1 MNGKEDSRICNEPI
15 CRFVKGKINYIV
27 TNTVSKKK
35 RKEVYNEFYTELLES
50 TDDSQE
56 PGAKLGE
63 DEIRFSIKD
72 LCSLAKTDGNNKHLW
87 GNTKDARDKD
97 VIGDQYTPEIAKMY
111 NILTSSLA
119 VLCKSSDDTCNFE
132 RMKTLQLKILDET
145 KSIKIKELEDIDG
158 QLDNVDNDLEKIE
171 DINIS
176 DVNISDRDVTNYINK
191 ITSIA
196 SIFGA
201 SSEYINEN
209 LIKVIN
215 STSESTVYIISNIIR
230 RMIDIMQRVSR
241 IDVVGS
247 FFGALEC
254 YNRFLISAIG
264 NKLTTIL
271 NSVTIAGLTLGGVGF
286 IGHAALVDTLN
297 EQNLLQSAA
306 TLYYSSQ
313 FLEPTMQT
321 LSATVDLGDSIK
333 IYLMK
338 SFPKALEK
346 NINTVTK
353 NIKKNID
360 NLAAQTKRLKITDAE
375 KKIKDI
381 IDFTKYNKD
390 NPIIVEN
397 DENEVVEL
405 LNPALMTPE
414 DIASL
419 QTYVDENVKQAA
431 DLNEGEGDMDIQVE
445 GQGQFKGGKKHK
457 KSHKKRHQKTHKK
470 QLKPK
475 AKSHKKKNKP
485 KAKSHKKK

>member
-1 MNGKEDSRICNEPI
+1 MNGKEDSRICNELI

-111 NILTSSLA
+111 NILTGSLA
-119 VLCKSSDDTCNFE
+119 VLCNSSDSCNFE
-132 RMKTLQLKILDET
+132 QMKALQLRILNET
-145 KSIKIKELEDIDG
+145 KNIVISGLTNIDG
-158 QLDNVDNDLEKIE
+158 QLDNVDNDLKIIE
-171 DINIS
+171 NIDIS
-176 DVNISDRDVTNYINK
+176 DVNDTNVDNYIDK

-209 LIKVIN
+209 LIKLIN
-215 STSESTVYIISNIIR
+215 STSERTVNIISSMIR
-230 RMIDIMQRVSR
+230 KMIYIMQS

-271 NSVTIAGLTLGGVGF
+271 NSITITGLTLGSAGL

-321 LSATVDLGDSIK
+321 LSAAVDLGDSIK

-338 SFPKALEK
+338 TFPKALEQ
-346 NINTVTK
+346 NINTVTES
-353 NIKKNID
+353 IMINID
-360 NLAAQTKRLKITDAE
+360 RLAAKTKRLKITDAE
-375 KKIKDI
+375 NKINAI
-381 IDFTKYNKD
+381 MDFTKYNKD
-390 NPIIVEN
+390 NAITVEN

-405 LNPALMTPE
+405 LNPALMTPK

-419 QTYVDENVKQAA
+419 QTYVGENVKPAA
-431 DLNEGEGDMDIQVE
+431 AETDLKEGEEGMDIE
-445 GQGQFKGGKKHK
+445 GTFGGGKKHK